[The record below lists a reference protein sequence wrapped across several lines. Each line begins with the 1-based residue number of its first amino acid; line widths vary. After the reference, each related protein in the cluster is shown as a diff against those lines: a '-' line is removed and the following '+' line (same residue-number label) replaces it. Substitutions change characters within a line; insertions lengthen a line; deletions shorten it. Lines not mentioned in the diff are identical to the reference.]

1 LGLESAAPDFAP
13 DFDAS
18 GGTMTKLL
26 RRAALAIVLLSLI
39 LNPNLVPNASAG
51 TARGFGWDGGHRGRF
66 KHVFVIVLENEGFN
80 TTFGPGSK
88 APYLSQTL
96 TSQGVLLNQYYGTG
110 HFSADNYI
118 AMISGQSATPQ
129 TRNDCQIYADFA
141 LTSVTPDGQA
151 AGSGCVYP
159 TQIKTLADQLAGK
172 GNSWRAYMEDMG
184 NDPTR
189 VSAVCGHPVLNTV
202 DHTQV
207 AEAPSPSVP
216 LGDQYATRHNPFVYF
231 HSITDSAE
239 CSNVVNLNLLSTD
252 LASERTTPDFVFI
265 TPNLCNDG
273 HDSPCV
279 TGQPGG
285 LVSADAFLQ
294 RWIPMIEASDA
305 YQDDGLIVI
314 NFDESGPAS
323 EVPTPPGFTIT
334 YTGQYCCSE
343 QPGPNL
349 GPFPQTTVFGT
360 ITLTVG
366 DYGGDRT
373 GAVLL
378 SPLLKA
384 GTVSN
389 TPFNHYSLL
398 KTLEDNF
405 DTDSYLG
412 YAGQPGLLSFFG
424 CVSSDIELH
433 GSGDSASCKNR

>member
-1 LGLESAAPDFAP
+1 
-13 DFDAS
+13 
-18 GGTMTKLL
+18 
-26 RRAALAIVLLSLI
+26 
-39 LNPNLVPNASAG
+39 
-51 TARGFGWDGGHRGRF
+51 
-66 KHVFVIVLENEGFN
+66 
-80 TTFGPGSK
+80 
-88 APYLSQTL
+88 
-96 TSQGVLLNQYYGTG
+96 
-110 HFSADNYI
+110 
-118 AMISGQSATPQ
+118 
-129 TRNDCQIYADFA
+129 
-141 LTSVTPDGQA
+141 
-151 AGSGCVYP
+151 
-159 TQIKTLADQLAGK
+159 
-172 GNSWRAYMEDMG
+172 
-184 NDPTR
+184 
-189 VSAVCGHPVLNTV
+189 
-202 DHTQV
+202 
-207 AEAPSPSVP
+207 
-216 LGDQYATRHNPFVYF
+216 
-231 HSITDSAE
+231 
-239 CSNVVNLNLLSTD
+239 VNLNLLPTD